1 MLENIA
7 AGFVVVLL
15 VGLGVAGLYAAYQ
28 TDKIRDRWERDG
40 VDEYELRSRF
50 YSAMRDRD

>member
-7 AGFVVVLL
+7 AGFVVLL
-15 VGLGVAGLYAAYQ
+15 FVGIAVIGLYAAYQ
-28 TDKIRDRWERDG
+28 TDKIRARWERDG
-40 VDEYELRSRF
+40 VDEHELRAGF